1 MSSFIPVPSLA
12 AAVVLAM
19 VAAVAR
25 GQRTPTISYIT
36 APDIFARIG
45 GTIEMDCSVLY
56 ATEYPVLWVK
66 LPSDCADKVRNND
79 IRNVNPDECT
89 PIPLSSGSALI
100 VRDNRFSMR
109 YDTASS
115 TYTLQL
121 KDVQRTDRAIYQC
134 QIILGI
140 NNKVTR
146 HVELRIS
153 EPPVIADNSTRS
165 VVVQENSPAELL
177 CHALGSPRPSVSW
190 RRENNAILP
199 TGGIQ
204 YRGNVLKIHSVKKE
218 DRGTYYC
225 VADNAIGKPAR
236 RNVAVEV
243 EFPPDVSVP
252 APTIEQA
259 FGYSAV
265 LSCRVEAYPPPT
277 ITWVHDGIQ
286 LSNNKF
292 YAVDSGYTTTDDL
305 TATSVRI
312 KELGQRQ
319 LGDYHCRAQNKLG
332 SGEKTITVEQSY
344 QPNCLGLCGGEFTGS
359 ATTLAAPLCQVLAVA
374 SLARLVL

>member
-1 MSSFIPVPSLA
+1 MGLTTQFKP
-12 AAVVLAM
+12 
-19 VAAVAR
+19 
-25 GQRTPTISYIT
+25 Q
-36 APDIFARIG
+36 
-45 GTIEMDCSVLY
+45 
-56 ATEYPVLWVK
+56 
-66 LPSDCADKVRNND
+66 
-79 IRNVNPDECT
+79 
-89 PIPLSSGSALI
+89 PILKFLS
-100 VRDNRFSMR
+100 SMR

-225 VADNAIGKPAR
+225 VADNGVGKPAR

-252 APTIEQA
+252 SPTIEQA

-277 ITWVHDGIQ
+277 ITWV
-286 LSNNKF
+286 
-292 YAVDSGYTTTDDL
+292 
-305 TATSVRI
+305 
-312 KELGQRQ
+312 
-319 LGDYHCRAQNKLG
+319 
-332 SGEKTITVEQSY
+332 
-344 QPNCLGLCGGEFTGS
+344 
-359 ATTLAAPLCQVLAVA
+359 
-374 SLARLVL
+374 